1 MGLWDFLRSRS
12 ARPAPAPAPKEIDAF
27 TKLIAKSGLV
37 TKVEFQTACADF
49 KVNSNSISALDQLCA
64 HLTAKG
70 LLTSWQCEK
79 LREGKWK
86 GFFLDGYCL
95 LSQLSKDMTTSTYLC
110 KEVATGKQA
119 AMSVIPPWFDKTND
133 GRIHYTIREFPDEPK
148 SGEA

>member
-12 ARPAPAPAPKEIDAF
+12 VRPAPAPAPKEIDAF

-49 KVNSNSISALDQLCA
+49 KLNSNSINALDQLCA

-79 LREGKWK
+79 LRAGKWK

-95 LSQLSKDMTTSTYLC
+95 LGQIGKTNRLC
-110 KEVATGKQA
+110 IYSAREVSTGKLF
-119 AMSVIPPWFDKTND
+119 AMDITPLLIDPIKD
-133 GRIHYTIREFPDEPK
+133 GKIHYTIREISEDPK